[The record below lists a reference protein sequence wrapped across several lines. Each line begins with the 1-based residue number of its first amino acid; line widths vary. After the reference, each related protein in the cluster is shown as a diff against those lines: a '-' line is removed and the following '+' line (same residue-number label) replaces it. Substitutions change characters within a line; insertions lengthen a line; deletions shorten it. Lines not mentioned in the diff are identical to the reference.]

1 MSVIGWHTVRVP
13 GGLTAGVIS
22 AVDGFARWLKDHGAT
37 QVHVVKI
44 SEDTYRVMDYWPDRA
59 THAAMETAAVA
70 GNSYGYIDSFHGA
83 IVSGQHGNG
92 DIVSSH

>member
-13 GGLTAGVIS
+13 GGLTAEVMG

-44 SEDTYRVMDYWPDRA
+44 SEDTYRVMDYWPDHA
-59 THAAMETAAVA
+59 THAAMETAAAA
-70 GNSYGYIDSFHGA
+70 GHFYGYMSSFHGET
-83 IVSGQHGNG
+83 VTGQHGSG